1 MRCTSTTT
9 AMATTWSI
17 PATRGSASR
26 SRSSCS
32 DQGLLG
38 GALQALDGPLP
49 PQGLGL
55 RAAGLAVDQH
65 QGPAAPGVLGAL
77 AFAVLL
83 QPRLHIQR
91 NAAVERAV
99 RATEQVQPPGHGPP
113 LHEAG

>member
-17 PATRGSASR
+17 AAIGGSASR

-38 GALQALDGPLP
+38 RALQALDGPLP

-55 RAAGLAVDQH
+55 RAAGLAVNHH
-65 QGPAAPGVLGAL
+65 QGPAAPGVLGSL
-77 AFAVLL
+77 AHLVLL

-91 NAAVERAV
+91 DAAVERV
-99 RATEQVQPPGHGPP
+99 VSATEQVQPPGHGAPF
-113 LHEAG
+113 HDAG